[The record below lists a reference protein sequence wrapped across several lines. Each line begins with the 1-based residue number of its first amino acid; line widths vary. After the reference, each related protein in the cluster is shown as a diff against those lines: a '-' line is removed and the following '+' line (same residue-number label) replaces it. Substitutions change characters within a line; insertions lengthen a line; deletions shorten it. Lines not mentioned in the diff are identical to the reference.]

1 MLIAMASQELDRR
14 GMSVLSLAHVVDD
27 INQSALPALLP
38 FLIAGRH
45 LSYTAAAGL
54 MLFASLSSSIV
65 QPAIGHLSD
74 RRSMPWLIA
83 LGVLLAGGGFA
94 LAGTMPSYFLI
105 ALCVGVSGFGIAM
118 FHPEA
123 ARFANYVAG
132 AKKATGMRWFA
143 VGGNVGFALGPLV
156 MTPALLAF
164 GPSGTL
170 VMIVPAVLM
179 AIAVLVELPR
189 LQTFAPPRSVARIS
203 LGRDDWS
210 AFGRLTAYV
219 SLRSMAY
226 IGMVAFTPLVF
237 IDVLHTNAGTAN
249 TALSAFLIAGAFG
262 TIVGGRLADRVGRRA
277 MLLGSVA
284 LSAPLLW
291 LLSIAANAHVSVLL
305 AAALLCALGFT
316 LVASQTAF
324 VVLGQEYL
332 PNRLGIAS
340 GVTLGLA
347 ISLGGAFSPVLGW
360 IGDHHGLVAVLD
372 AIVVLLLLAL
382 AAGLTLPRTARRAT
396 LSAVPEIQAAPALR
410 T

>member
-1 MLIAMASQELDRR
+1 MANEELDRR
-14 GMSVLSLAHVVDD
+14 GMSVLALAHVVDD
-27 INQSALPALLP
+27 VNQSALPALLP
-38 FLIAGRH
+38 FLISGRH

-65 QPAIGHLSD
+65 QPLIGHLSD

-83 LGVLLAGGGFA
+83 LGVALAGGGFA

-132 AKKATGMRWFA
+132 ARKATGMRWFA
-143 VGGNVGFALGPLV
+143 VGGNVGFALGPLL

-164 GPSGTL
+164 GPPGTL
-170 VMIVPAVLM
+170 VMVLPAAL
-179 AIAVLVELPR
+179 AALAVALELPR
-189 LQTFAPPRSVARIS
+189 LETFAPRPSAAKTS

-226 IGMVAFTPLVF
+226 IGMVAFTPLLF
-237 IDVLHTNAGTAN
+237 IDVLHVSAGVANA
-249 TALSAFLIAGAFG
+249 ALSAFLIAGAFG

-284 LSAPLLW
+284 LSVPLLW
-291 LLSIAANAHVSVLL
+291 LLAL
-305 AAALLCALGFT
+305 AAGAHAPVLVALALLCALGFA

-347 ISLGGAFSPVLGW
+347 ISLGGAFSPVLGA
-360 IGDHHGLVAVLD
+360 IGDRYGLIAVLYAIVAV
-372 AIVVLLLLAL
+372 LLLAL
-382 AAGLTLPRTARRAT
+382 VAGLTLPRTVRRAA
-396 LSAVPEIQAAPALR
+396 LSAAPEIPGVPALR

>member
-1 MLIAMASQELDRR
+1 MAAQLDRR
-14 GMSVLSLAHVVDD
+14 GMSVLSLAHIVDD
-27 INQSALPALLP
+27 VNQSALPALLP

-45 LSYTAAAGL
+45 LTYTAAAGL

-94 LAGTMPSYFLI
+94 LAGTMPTYFGI

-143 VGGNVGFALGPLV
+143 VGGNVGFALGPLL
-156 MTPALLAF
+156 MTPALIAF

-170 VMIVPAVLM
+170 VMIVPAALA

-189 LQTFAPPRSVARIS
+189 LKTFAPSKSAARIS

-226 IGMVAFTPLVF
+226 IGLVAFTPLVL
-237 IDVLHTNAGTAN
+237 IDILHANASVAN
-249 TALSAFLIAGAFG
+249 GALSAFLIAGAFG

-277 MLLGSVA
+277 MLLGSVGF
-284 LSAPLLW
+284 SAPLLW
-291 LLSIAANAHVSVLL
+291 LLALAVGAHVPVLPVI
-305 AAALLCALGFT
+305 ALLCVLGFT

-347 ISLGGAFSPVLGW
+347 ISLGGAFSPVLGA
-360 IGDHHGLVAVLD
+360 IGDRYGLIAVLD
-372 AIVVLLLLAL
+372 AIVAVLLLSLV
-382 AAGLTLPRTARRAT
+382 AGFTLPRTVRSTAA
-396 LSAVPEIQAAPALR
+396 AVNAGPEIQAAPALR

>member
-1 MLIAMASQELDRR
+1 
-14 GMSVLSLAHVVDD
+14 
-27 INQSALPALLP
+27 
-38 FLIAGRH
+38 
-45 LSYTAAAGL
+45 
-54 MLFASLSSSIV
+54 
-65 QPAIGHLSD
+65 
-74 RRSMPWLIA
+74 
-83 LGVLLAGGGFA
+83 
-94 LAGTMPSYFLI
+94 
-105 ALCVGVSGFGIAM
+105 M

-143 VGGNVGFALGPLV
+143 VGGNVGFALGPLL
-156 MTPALLAF
+156 MTPALIAF

-170 VMIVPAVLM
+170 VMIVPAALA

-189 LQTFAPPRSVARIS
+189 LKTFAPSKSAARIS
-203 LGRDDWS
+203 LGRDNWS

-226 IGMVAFTPLVF
+226 IGLVAFTPLVL
-237 IDVLHTNAGTAN
+237 IDILHANASVAN
-249 TALSAFLIAGAFG
+249 GALSAFLIAGAFG

-277 MLLGSVA
+277 MLLGSVGF
-284 LSAPLLW
+284 SAPLLW
-291 LLSIAANAHVSVLL
+291 LLALAVGAHVPVLPVI
-305 AAALLCALGFT
+305 ALLCVLGFT

-347 ISLGGAFSPVLGW
+347 ISLGGAFSPVLGA
-360 IGDHHGLVAVLD
+360 IGDRYGLIAVLD
-372 AIVVLLLLAL
+372 AIVAVLLLSLV
-382 AAGLTLPRTARRAT
+382 AGLTLPRTVRSTAA
-396 LSAVPEIQAAPALR
+396 AVNAGPEIQAAPALR

>member
-1 MLIAMASQELDRR
+1 
-14 GMSVLSLAHVVDD
+14 MSVLSIAHVLDD
-27 INQSALPALLP
+27 VNQSALPALLP
-38 FLIAGRH
+38 FLIAERH
-45 LSYTAAAGL
+45 LSYAAAAGL

-65 QPAIGHLSD
+65 QPLIGHLAD

-83 LGVLLAGGGFA
+83 LGVFLAGAGFA
-94 LAGTMPSYFLI
+94 FSGVVPTYASI

-143 VGGNVGFALGPLV
+143 LGGNVGFALGPLL
-156 MTPALLAF
+156 MTPALVAF
-164 GPSGTL
+164 GPPGTL
-170 VMIVPAVLM
+170 VMIVPAALA
-179 AIAVLVELPR
+179 AIGVLVELPR
-189 LQTFAPPRSVARIS
+189 LKTFAPARAAARGSAGI
-203 LGRDDWS
+203 DDWS

-219 SLRSMAY
+219 VVRSMAY

-237 IDVLHTNAGTAN
+237 VDVMHADKTVANA
-249 TALSAFLIAGAFG
+249 ALSAFLIAGAAG

-284 LSAPLLW
+284 ASAPLLW
-291 LLSIAANAHVSVLL
+291 LLSFAAGAHAPVLL
-305 AAALLCALGFT
+305 AIGILCLLGFA

-347 ISLGGAFSPVLGW
+347 ISLGGAFSPVLGA
-360 IGDHHGLVAVLD
+360 IGDRYGLLAVLD

-382 AAGLTLPRTARRAT
+382 AAGLTLPRSAKRAMPVNV
-396 LSAVPEIQAAPALR
+396 AAEIPAAPALR

>member
-1 MLIAMASQELDRR
+1 
-14 GMSVLSLAHVVDD
+14 
-27 INQSALPALLP
+27 
-38 FLIAGRH
+38 
-45 LSYTAAAGL
+45 

-105 ALCVGVSGFGIAM
+105 ALCVGLSGFGIAM

-132 AKKATGMRWFA
+132 KKKATGMRWFA
-143 VGGNVGFALGPLV
+143 VGGNVGFALGPLL
-156 MTPALLAF
+156 MTPALVAF
-164 GPSGTL
+164 GPPGTL

-179 AIAVLVELPR
+179 AIAILVELPR
-189 LQTFAPPRSVARIS
+189 LKTFAPPRAAARIS

-226 IGMVAFTPLVF
+226 IGLVAFTPLVL
-237 IDVLHTNAGTAN
+237 IDVLHANASVAN
-249 TALSAFLIAGAFG
+249 AALSAFLISGAFG
-262 TIVGGRLADRVGRRA
+262 TIVGGRMADRVGRRA

-284 LSAPLLW
+284 VSAPLLW
-291 LLSIAANAHVSVLL
+291 LLALAVGAHVALPLVLV
-305 AAALLCALGFT
+305 LLCALGFA

-347 ISLGGAFSPVLGW
+347 ISLGGAFSPVLGA
-360 IGDHHGLVAVLD
+360 IGDRYGLVAVLD
-372 AIVVLLLLAL
+372 AIVAVLLLSLI
-382 AAGLTLPRTARRAT
+382 AGFTLPRTVRPSSTVRSEAREAQPAAWMLARNPPPASST
-396 LSAVPEIQAAPALR
+396 LTSSRGPSR
-410 T
+410 RFH